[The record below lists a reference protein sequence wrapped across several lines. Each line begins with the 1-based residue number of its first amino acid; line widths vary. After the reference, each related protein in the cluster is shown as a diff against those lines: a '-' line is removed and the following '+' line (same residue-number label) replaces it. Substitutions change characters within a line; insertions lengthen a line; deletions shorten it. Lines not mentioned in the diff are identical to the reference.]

1 MKQEKLFRMG
11 DQGKS
16 HHNSN
21 STPPRGFDV
30 VKQHVNENKID
41 IALWATRLCTILFT
55 FFYFIPIFGNPY
67 TAYYKALVANV
78 ATSSLRLYQRRPN
91 VAFTREF
98 LSSILTEDSCH
109 YLFYSLIFVY
119 VSPVTFALMP
129 VFLFSLIHF
138 SSYSL
143 TILDLWGH
151 NSCWPARLMISLVE
165 FQSRNILR
173 LIAFFEIVLMPYTV
187 FLIFMGRAG
196 LLTPFVYYH
205 FLTQRYNSRRNP
217 YTRNMFHELRLLF
230 ESIGS
235 KPGTPHFVRRI
246 LNLIVAF
253 TCRLAPVYPGVVT
266 NDQHSN

>member
-1 MKQEKLFRMG
+1 MG

-16 HHNSN
+16 PQNSN
-21 STPPRGFDV
+21 TSPPRGFEV
-30 VKQHVNENKID
+30 VKQHIID
-41 IALWATRLCTILFT
+41 HKVDVGQWATRLFTIMFT
-55 FFYFIPIFGNPY
+55 FFYFIPIIGNPY
-67 TAYYKALVANV
+67 TAYYKALVANA
-78 ATSSLRLYQRRPN
+78 ATSALRLHQRLPD
-91 VAFTREF
+91 VTFTREF
-98 LSSILTEDSCH
+98 LSTILTEDSCH
-109 YLFYSLIFVY
+109 YLFYSLIFLY
-119 VSPVTFALMP
+119 VSPVTFALLP

-173 LIAFFEIVLMPYTV
+173 LIAFFEIILMPYTV

-217 YTRNMFHELRLLF
+217 YTRNMFHELRLLV
-230 ESIGS
+230 ESIAS
-235 KPGTPHFVRRI
+235 KPGTPQFISQI
-246 LNLIVAF
+246 LNSLVAF
-253 TCRLAPVYPGVVT
+253 TCRLAPVHPVVMN
-266 NDQHSN
+266 NDQHTN